1 MLKVYVRTPAGA
13 LSADPNALPHG
24 DGTVWVD
31 LDQPTDAEELQVETS
46 LGVDVPIPAERG
58 AEEDS
63 ARFYEEEGALVL
75 TATLLGRREEG
86 LFVSDAVTFILVR
99 GKLVTVRR
107 IRPRALEIGQGRA
120 SARVGAAR
128 TGAQVLMALLA
139 AIIERLADLIGE
151 TRAAA
156 RELSASVFTDKHTA
170 PPLRQTLRT
179 LGRLG
184 ALAALCQESLVS
196 LQRLATYAAQA
207 SDRHGLAKDELITLR
222 RDVEELE
229 RSAGSLETQ
238 LNLLQEA
245 TLGLV
250 GAQQNDTL
258 KALALATIAFAPPTL
273 IASIFGMNFQSM
285 HWFAEPWGPP
295 AAFALMIVAPLA
307 LFLIARWRRWF

>member
-63 ARFYEEEGALVL
+63 ARFYEEDGALVL

-86 LFVSDAVTFILVR
+86 HFISDAVTFILAR
-99 GKLVTVRR
+99 GKLITVRR
-107 IRPRALEIGQGRA
+107 IRPRAFEIGQGRA
-120 SARVGAAR
+120 SARVGAAQ
-128 TGAQVLMALLA
+128 TGAEVLTALLA
-139 AIIERLADLIGE
+139 GVIERLADLIAE
-151 TRAAA
+151 TRASA
-156 RELSASVFTDKHTA
+156 RDLSAQVFADRGA
-170 PPLRQTLRT
+170 PPLRASLRT
-179 LGRLG
+179 LGRFG
-184 ALAALCQESLVS
+184 ALAALCQESLAS
-196 LQRLATYAAQA
+196 LQRLATYAALA
-207 SDRHGLAKDELITLR
+207 ADRFALPKDQLATFA
-222 RDVEELE
+222 RDVAELE
-229 RSAGSLETQ
+229 RSAAALETQ

-273 IASIFGMNFQSM
+273 VASIFGMNFEAM
-285 HWFAEPWGPP
+285 DWFRHGWGPW
-295 AAFALMIVAPLA
+295 AGFALMLAAPMT
-307 LFLIARWRRWF
+307 LFFIARWRRWF